1 MQILS
6 IDDSKTI
13 RLTIQN
19 LLKVIG
25 VKFLQAENGQ
35 KGLEVLEAME
45 GKVDLIL
52 LDVEMPVMNGHEFL
66 KKVKKDKRYR
76 SIPVIMLTS
85 VTQKE
90 NVIAAIRAGAKQY
103 ITKPFSS
110 EDLLAKIIQTI
121 GMPNLE
127 DI

>member
-13 RLTIQN
+13 RQTIEN
-19 LLKVIG
+19 LIEVIG
-25 VKFLQAENGQ
+25 VTFLQAEDGE
-35 KGLEVLEAME
+35 KGLEVLETVE
-45 GKVDLIL
+45 DQVDLIL

-66 KKVKKDKRYR
+66 KTIKQDKRYC

-90 NVIAAIRAGAKQY
+90 KVIEAIRAGAKQY
-103 ITKPFSS
+103 ITKPFSG

-121 GMPNLE
+121 GISNLE
-127 DI
+127 DL